1 MPIAPGSLS
10 VWFTVP
16 ISIGVTVRPLLTVI
30 TPCLNAAA
38 TISDTLRSV
47 AAATALLA
55 EHGHQLE
62 HWIIDGGSS
71 DSTLEKASRHAERFP
86 FCRIKEGVGGGVYR
100 AMNVGLHLAGGH
112 FTHILNADDMIIDP
126 KGYCALVRDG
136 LNQHALILLCSIVY
150 FRRPAYTLRHSWDVQ
165 PLPGD
170 RNFWQGLLRSGLHY
184 PHPGF
189 FAQTNLYRTEGFD
202 ERYSLSAD
210 YKLMQSLLLRP
221 DLAMRVSV
229 CTSHLVGMAEGGAT
243 AGLAAILRGSRQ
255 LHAINRELGIRDS
268 YWRRYPRKLWRRLQP
283 FQPPV
288 LAGLRL
294 LPPAS
299 NQ

>member
-1 MPIAPGSLS
+1 VS

-16 ISIGVTVRPLLTVI
+16 SSTGVTERPLLTVI

-38 TISDTLRSV
+38 TIPDTLRSV
-47 AAATALLA
+47 AAATAALA

-62 HWIIDGGSS
+62 HWVIDGGSS
-71 DSTLEKASRHAERFP
+71 DTTMDKVSRHAERFH

-100 AMNVGLHLAGGH
+100 AMNVGLQLATGH
-112 FTHILNADDMIIDP
+112 FTHILNADDIIIDP
-126 KGYCALVRDG
+126 NGYRSLVRDG
-136 LNQHALILLCSIVY
+136 LNRGALILLSSILY
-150 FRRPAYTLRHSWDVQ
+150 FRRPTYMVRHSWDVQ
-165 PLPGD
+165 PLPAD
-170 RNFWQGLLRSGLHY
+170 PNSWQRLLKSGLHY

-189 FAQTNLYRTEGFD
+189 FAQTDFYRSEGFD

-221 DLAMRVSV
+221 DLAMRLSV

-255 LHAINRELGIRDS
+255 LAAINRELGICDS
-268 YWRRYPRKLWRRLQP
+268 FWRRYPLKLWRRLQP
-283 FQPPV
+283 FRSPA
-288 LAGLRL
+288 LAGRRL
-294 LPPAS
+294 LPPDS
-299 NQ
+299 IQ